1 MFRVIKQIEFDC
13 KSGFFLNAHDSVVTG
28 KSTNQFFVFYLMDQ
42 LNYYDQGTG
51 AWKRFLIVGMVR
63 CKNHFN
69 CFYQAIK

>member
-42 LNYYDQGTG
+42 LNYYD
-51 AWKRFLIVGMVR
+51 KE
-63 CKNHFN
+63 
-69 CFYQAIK
+69 QARGKGF